1 MKNIFSV
8 FFFLLLFSSI
18 EAQEYKHLDLFTR
31 KKIIDGE
38 YSKTDINLFVK
49 GNLDDIKQAVVKCKG
64 TYKYGYNNVAS
75 VNIPINRIDLFAEQ
89 KGVLYIENGDVPV
102 VSLGRNDQ
110 ALILNNINP
119 IHIGQS
125 PLTRSYKGDGIIVGF
140 IDDGI
145 DFRHA
150 DFMNDDSS
158 TRILYLWDQR
168 ASNINIPIPYTYG
181 REWSAA
187 EIDAGIC
194 THVEPANKFG
204 HGSTVSGIAVGNGKA
219 TGNYVGIAPE
229 SEVIFVAI
237 NSDANFLSRIADGVD
252 YIFKKADALGKPCVI
267 NISYGTYFGSRD
279 GKDLAS
285 ELIDNLLEER
295 CGRVVVAAAGNAGNN
310 NYHLGY
316 NVTSDTSFTWLKKI
330 PTDVDLYWALW
341 ADTADFKNV
350 RFAFGCDS
358 IQDTINTFRGRTNFI
373 DIPTYYNLIPGTV
386 DVADAFFDLQDTA
399 GNSLGTIRTRATHTN
414 GRYQYEVIIQPE
426 VASNLWRFITTGNGK
441 FDIWSSFPLMNTSDM
456 VKDFA
461 GIDTSKTPG
470 INFYKFP
477 DNQKTMVSSFQNS
490 DKVITVANYNNNA
503 WYLNG
508 CDDTTFTGV
517 ISGQKADDSS
527 LGPTR
532 DLRQKPDIAATG
544 AFTIATGNLAN
555 MSALFGSGQCE
566 RVAEDSLHQ
575 RNGGTSM
582 ASPCVTG
589 AVALLLQQ
597 NPDACWY
604 EIKDRII
611 NTAVKDSF
619 TGNNLPNEKWG
630 YGKLNAFDAFFLNS
644 VYGCTDTAS
653 LNYNPNAQFDDGS
666 CIAAIK
672 GCLDPNA
679 LNFNEL
685 ANVADTCKYYVFN
698 SVDELKDN
706 IVQVYPSPAKDKVTI
721 QYKVDNIENTQF
733 LITDVLGSEIELI
746 NITNNEG
753 LYSLNIS
760 KYAKGV
766 YFLRILNYN
775 HTLYCSKFYKY

>member
-1 MKNIFSV
+1 MKNIFSF
-8 FFFLLLFSSI
+8 FFFLSLLTTV
-18 EAQEYKHLDLFTR
+18 EAQEYKHLDLFTK
-31 KKIIDGE
+31 KKIATGE
-38 YSKTDINLFVK
+38 YYNTNINLFVK
-49 GNLDDIKQAVVKCKG
+49 GNLEDIKKAVAKCNG
-64 TYKYGYNNVAS
+64 IYKYGYKNVAS
-75 VNIPINRIDLFAEQ
+75 VYIPFNKVDFLAVQ
-89 KGVLYIENGDVPV
+89 KGIDYLENGDVPV

-110 ALILNNINP
+110 ALTLNNINP
-119 IHIGQS
+119 IHAGQT
-125 PLTRSYKGDGIIVGF
+125 PLTQSYKGDGVIVGF

-150 DFMNDDSS
+150 DFRNDDSS

-168 ASNINIPIPYTYG
+168 ASNINTPLPYTYG

-194 THVEPANKFG
+194 SHVEPPNKFG
-204 HGSTVSGIAVGNGKA
+204 HGSTVSGIATGNGKA

-229 SEVIFVAI
+229 SEIIFVAI
-237 NSDANFLSRIADGVD
+237 NSDANFLSKIADGVD

-267 NISYGTYFGSRD
+267 NISYGTYYGSRD

-316 NVTSDTSFTWLKKI
+316 NVTNDTTFTWFKKI
-330 PTDVDLYWALW
+330 PSDVDLYWALW

-350 RFAFGCDS
+350 KFAFGCDS

-399 GNSLGTIRTRATHTN
+399 GNSLGTIRTRATHSN

-426 VASNLWRFITTGNGK
+426 VASNLWRFITTGEGK

-456 VKDFA
+456 VKDFT
-461 GIDTSKTPG
+461 GIDTSKTSG

-508 CDDTTFTGV
+508 CGDTTFTLV
-517 ISGQKADDSS
+517 ISGEKADDSS

-532 DLRQKPDIAATG
+532 DMRQKPDIAATG
-544 AFTIATGNLAN
+544 AFTIATGNLNN
-555 MSALFGSGQCE
+555 MAALFGSGQCE

-589 AVALLLQQ
+589 TVALLLQQ
-597 NPDACWY
+597 TPDACWY
-604 EIKDRII
+604 EIKSRVI
-611 NTAVKDSF
+611 NSAVKDTF
-619 TGNNLPNEKWG
+619 TGNNLPDIEWG
-630 YGKLNAFDAFFLNS
+630 YGKLNAYDAFFVNI
-644 VYGCTDTAS
+644 VYGCTDTTA

-666 CIAAIK
+666 CIAIVK

-685 ANVADTCKYYVFN
+685 ANVTDTCKYYVFN
-698 SVDELKDN
+698 SINDLKNNN
-706 IVQVYPSPAKDKVTI
+706 ISLYPNPANNKVMI
-721 QYKVDNIENTQF
+721 QYKVENIENTQF
-733 LITDVLGSEIELI
+733 LITDILGIEIETI
-746 NITNNEG
+746 NITNHEG
-753 LYSLNIS
+753 MFSLNINS
-760 KYAKGV
+760 YAKGI
-766 YFLRILNYN
+766 YFSRILNN
-775 HTLYCSKFYKY
+775 NQTLYSSKFYKY